1 MDIYVVQE
9 NDTIYSIAEKFD
21 VSVRKLIQDNE
32 LDIPVELVIGQ
43 TIVIVYPKQTYIVQE
58 GDTLASIAQS
68 FDVSQMQLLRNN
80 PFLSDREMLPG
91 EVLTISYNT
100 TKTLTTNGF
109 VYPYI
114 SKEILIKTLPSLTY
128 LTIYNYRTLK
138 NGEIITYFDDTE
150 ILQLSKNYGTI
161 PLMML
166 TTLDLQG
173 ESDIDTAYFLLSNE
187 KYQEIFI
194 NNMLA
199 IIRDKG
205 YLGINLIFN
214 YMTTNI
220 LSEYENLVRNILNH
234 FGEEKYLF
242 FLTINPNTKYVNG
255 KLTYDEIDY
264 SAFGQ
269 LVDNL
274 AFLQFIW
281 GINYGPPEPV
291 SSIEKIK
298 GFSNYILTKIPA
310 YKVSIGYSVISY
322 DWKLPY
328 IPGKSYAN
336 SLSINSVLNIA
347 LSEDAIIQFDD
358 ISQSTFFTY
367 EKVNNDQEEHHIIW
381 SVDARSIA
389 SLMNLVCQEGFNGT
403 SLWNFMFYFPQL
415 WLVVNS
421 QFEVEKFLPDN
432 INNF

>member
-9 NDTIYSIAEKFD
+9 DDTIYSIAEKFN
-21 VSVRKLIQDNE
+21 VSVNKLIQDNE
-32 LDIPVELVIGQ
+32 LEIPVELVIGQ
-43 TIVIVYPKQTYIVQE
+43 TIVIAYPQQTYTVQE

-68 FDVSQMQLLRNN
+68 FGVSQMQLLRNN
-80 PFLSDREMLPG
+80 PFLSDRAIYPG
-91 EVLTISYNT
+91 EVITISYNT
-100 TKTLTTNGF
+100 TASFTTNGF

-128 LTIYNYRTLK
+128 LTIYNYRALK
-138 NGEIITYFDDTE
+138 SGEILTYFDDSE

-187 KYQEIFI
+187 EYQEIFI
-194 NNMLA
+194 NNMLD
-199 IIRDKG
+199 ILKSKG

-220 LSEYENLVRNILNH
+220 LEEYENLVKNIINH
-234 FGEEKYLF
+234 FEKEKYLF

-255 KLTYDEIDY
+255 ELTYDQIDY
-264 SAFGQ
+264 RTLAN

-298 GFSNYILTKIPA
+298 GFSEYIITKIPA
-310 YKVSIGYSVISY
+310 DKVSIGYSLISY

-336 SLSINSVLNIA
+336 SLSINAVLNIA
-347 LSEDAIIQFDD
+347 LTEDAIIQFDD

-367 EKVNNDQEEHHIIW
+367 DKVNNKSYENHIIW
-381 SVDARSIA
+381 SVDARSIS
-389 SLMNLVCQEGFNGT
+389 SLMDLICQKEFNGT
-403 SLWNFMFYFPQL
+403 SLWNLMFYFPQL